1 MEPLLGKNNCEK
13 CLKLDPN
20 YIKAYERKARCHM
33 MMKEIPKAIQSYESG
48 LKVDSESQACKDG
61 LRQAQIAAMGYGE
74 TKEQR

>member
-1 MEPLLGKNNCEK
+1 
-13 CLKLDPN
+13 
-20 YIKAYERKARCHM
+20 M

-74 TKEQR
+74 TKEQREERVR